1 MLYPQLEQR
10 LQASKQAVNRATSES
25 IVEQCKQYLALL
37 AEYRSQLFE
46 LQGTPGVSQ
55 QSASPSLTEEVADR
69 VRLQRVADRRRSSMC
84 VDVANLVGIDLC
96 VANRVAHYA
105 ETALVFR
112 RWLRHVVRVSFT
124 TVSGYEAV
132 EIFNRRKF
140 EGHDDWE
147 LRASG
152 VKFPGGDNSDLMTV
166 QEAVNL
172 AGMLRREDHVA
183 QNAL

>member
-37 AEYRSQLFE
+37 AEYRSQLYD
-46 LQGTPGVSQ
+46 LQVTPGLSQ
-55 QSASPSLTEEVADR
+55 QSASPSLTEEVPDR
-69 VRLQRVADRRRSSMC
+69 KTIREAIEKTTQER
-84 VDVANLVGIDLC
+84 
-96 VANRVAHYA
+96 NR
-105 ETALVFR
+105 TQL
-112 RWLRHVVRVSFT
+112 LLLSFT

-132 EIFNRRKF
+132 EIFNQRKY

-152 VKFPGGDNSDLMTV
+152 VKFPGGDNGDLMTV
-166 QEAVNL
+166 QEAVDL
-172 AGMLRREDHVA
+172 AGLLRREDHLA
-183 QNAL
+183 QNASECLW

>member
-37 AEYRSQLFE
+37 AEYRTRLYE

-55 QSASPSLTEEVADR
+55 HSTSAQVVPDR
-69 VRLQRVADRRRSSMC
+69 TTIREA
-84 VDVANLVGIDLC
+84 I
-96 VANRVAHYA
+96 
-105 ETALVFR
+105 ETTTRERNKTQL
-112 RWLRHVVRVSFT
+112 LLLSFT

-132 EIFNRRKF
+132 EIFNQRKY

-147 LRASG
+147 LRSSG
-152 VKFPGGDNSDLMTV
+152 VKFRGGDNDDLMTI
-166 QEAVNL
+166 QEAVDL
-172 AGMLRREDHVA
+172 ASLLRREDHLA
-183 QNAL
+183 QNTF

>member
-10 LQASKQAVNRATSES
+10 LLASKQAVNRATSES

-37 AEYRSQLFE
+37 VEYRTRLYE

-55 QSASPSLTEEVADR
+55 HSASPSPAPQLVPDR
-69 VRLQRVADRRRSSMC
+69 KTIREA
-84 VDVANLVGIDLC
+84 I
-96 VANRVAHYA
+96 
-105 ETALVFR
+105 ETTTRERNKTQL
-112 RWLRHVVRVSFT
+112 LLLSFT

-132 EIFNRRKF
+132 EIFNQRKY

-152 VKFPGGDNSDLMTV
+152 VKFRGGDNNDLMTI
-166 QEAVNL
+166 QEAVDL
-172 AGMLRREDHVA
+172 ASMLRREAHLA
-183 QNAL
+183 QNAF